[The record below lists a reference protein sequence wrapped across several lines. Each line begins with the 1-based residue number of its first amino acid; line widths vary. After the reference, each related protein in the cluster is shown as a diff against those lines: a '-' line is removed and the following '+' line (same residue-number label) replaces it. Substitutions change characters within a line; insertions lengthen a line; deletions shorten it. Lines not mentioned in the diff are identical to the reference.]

1 MTVGASV
8 KTLVTVGEAVG
19 LLVVPEA
26 VGATVPIGMPS
37 VGANEVVSMV
47 VLAVV
52 AGDGTRVRTPVGFA
66 VVVGVG
72 VLVG

>member
-26 VGATVPIGMPS
+26 VGPTVPIGMPS

-47 VLAVV
+47 GLAVV
-52 AGDGTRVRTPVGFA
+52 GDGTRVRTPVGFA